1 MVWGFEMH
9 DIGKRV
15 KSLRVSKRLTQV
27 ELASRLG
34 IKQSSLAYIE
44 NGRTKTV
51 KGTTLDALARELSST
66 TGYILNGSVSSD
78 HHEDEMLQAEM
89 TAIFRDLTITDKE
102 MLLRLARGIL
112 PSKLPKITEK
122 T

>member
-1 MVWGFEMH
+1 MAWGINMK

-15 KSLRVSKRLTQV
+15 KILRISKRLTQV
-27 ELASRLG
+27 ELATRIG

-66 TGYILNGSVSSD
+66 TGFLLNGSDSSD
-78 HHEDEMLQAEM
+78 GHENEMLIAEM
-89 TAIFRDLTITDKE
+89 TAIFRDLPMQDKE
-102 MLLRLARGIL
+102 TILRMARGIL
-112 PSKLPKITEK
+112 PTKMQKDK
-122 T
+122 ANQ

>member
-1 MVWGFEMH
+1 MTIRELLMVWGFNVHE
-9 DIGKRV
+9 IGKRV

-51 KGTTLDALARELSST
+51 RGTTLDALARELSST
-66 TGYILNGSVSSD
+66 TGYLLNGSQSSD
-78 HHEDEMLQAEM
+78 HH
-89 TAIFRDLTITDKE
+89 
-102 MLLRLARGIL
+102 
-112 PSKLPKITEK
+112 
-122 T
+122 